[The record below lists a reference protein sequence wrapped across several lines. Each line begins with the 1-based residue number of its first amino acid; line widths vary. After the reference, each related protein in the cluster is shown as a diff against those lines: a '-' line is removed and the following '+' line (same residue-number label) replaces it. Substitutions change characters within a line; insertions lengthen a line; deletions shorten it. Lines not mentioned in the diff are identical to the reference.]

1 MKKYTYLI
9 FLSVFLIS
17 CTPTKGLYT
26 WSNYEKASYN
36 YLKKSDEK
44 SIDKLFNEYKLVI
57 NNQKGTRKVTP
68 PGVSADY
75 GFLLIQKGDLIK
87 GKEYLKK
94 EILLYPESKI
104 FIDRILKLV
113 ENEK

>member
-26 WSNYEKASYN
+26 WSNYEKARYN

>member
-75 GFLLIQKGDLIK
+75 GFLLIQKGI
-87 GKEYLKK
+87 
-94 EILLYPESKI
+94 
-104 FIDRILKLV
+104 
-113 ENEK
+113 

>member
-17 CTPTKGLYT
+17 CTSTKGLYT
-26 WSNYEKASYN
+26 WSKYEQASYN

-44 SIDKLFNEYKLVI
+44 STDKLFKEYELLI
-57 NNQKGTRKVTP
+57 NNPKGTRKVTP
-68 PGVSADY
+68 PGILADY

-113 ENEK
+113 EK